1 MSVHRDDLN
10 RLSVLIVMTFEIH
23 SGRFVFSVLV
33 ETLPHRP
40 GEACVAVGISARR
53 ANLTRVKGTR

>member
-40 GEACVAVGISARR
+40 WEIFRGACIAVGISASEQ
-53 ANLTRVKGTR
+53 T